1 MMNADFSD
9 RIHRFF
15 WWSLLAVCLFAMAVA
30 LYYQYHIGEE
40 PCQVCIHIRLWVV
53 GLIVLALVNLVTP
66 KRRLLTVAGYVT
78 AAGCGYGLG
87 ERSWYLYQLENGY
100 GDGSCEFQLGM
111 PDWFAV
117 DRWIPSLFEV
127 RNLCSYTPEIF
138 FGISMAEALLFLATA
153 ICLGS
158 LTLLVI
164 DRRFSAV
171 TKHA

>member
-1 MMNADFSD
+1 MMKDAFSD
-9 RIHRFF
+9 RIHSFF
-15 WWSLLAVCLFAMAVA
+15 WCSLLAVCLFAMAVA
-30 LYYQYHIGEE
+30 LYYQHYIGEE
-40 PCQVCIHIRLWVV
+40 PCQVCVHVRLWMV
-53 GLIVLALVNLVTP
+53 GLIFLALVNLVTP
-66 KRRLLTVAGYVT
+66 KRRLLRVAGYAA
-78 AAGCGYGLG
+78 AAGFGYGLG

-117 DRWIPSLFEV
+117 DRWIPGLFEV

-138 FGISMAEALLFLATA
+138 FGISMAETLLFLAST

-158 LTLLVI
+158 LILLVM

-171 TKHA
+171 TKQT

>member
-1 MMNADFSD
+1 
-9 RIHRFF
+9 
-15 WWSLLAVCLFAMAVA
+15 MAVA
-30 LYYQYHIGEE
+30 LYYQHYIGEE
-40 PCQVCIHIRLWVV
+40 PCQVCVHVRLWMV
-53 GLIVLALVNLVTP
+53 GLIFLALVNLVTP
-66 KRRLLTVAGYVT
+66 KRRLLRVAGYAA
-78 AAGCGYGLG
+78 AAGFGYGLG

-117 DRWIPSLFEV
+117 DRWIPGLFEV

-138 FGISMAEALLFLATA
+138 FGISMAETLLFLAST

-158 LTLLVI
+158 LILLVM

-171 TKHA
+171 TKQT